1 MKKSRGMKI
10 VIAIVTV
17 ILIAAGAGFIF
28 LKSKLAKINR
38 IKPEDDTC
46 ISRDQ
51 ETFEADVISQ
61 VASNG
66 DAEETTAQDTMNPE
80 DVVWDNV
87 DMNVMK
93 DKDVKNI
100 LLIGQDRR
108 PGQGRQRSDSLIIC
122 SINKKTGK
130 ITLCSLM
137 RDMYVPIPGY
147 SDNRIN
153 AAYVF
158 GGMPLIDQLI
168 EEDFGIHIDGNI
180 EVDFDGFVNAMSVVG
195 PLDIELKDYEVDY
208 MNNSSWSHSS
218 GFDVDSW
225 NLHEGVNSLTPDQ
238 ALVYARTRYVG
249 NSDWERTDRQRT
261 VITAAFNKIKD
272 KDLFE
277 LMEIADEILPCLTT
291 DMTDSE
297 LLGYVYTIA
306 TSKME
311 MGESFR
317 FPAEGTYSNQTIRGM
332 MVLVPNLSANATEL
346 KKDIYGE

>member
-1 MKKSRGMKI
+1 MKKSRGFKI
-10 VIAIVTV
+10 VIAIVAV

-38 IKPEDDTC
+38 INPEDETC
-46 ISRDQ
+46 VSRDQ
-51 ETFEADVISQ
+51 ETFEADVVSR

-66 DAEETTAQDTMNPE
+66 DAEETTMQDTMNPE

-180 EVDFDGFVNAMSVVG
+180 EVDFDGFIEALGVVG

-208 MNNSSWSHSS
+208 MNNASSSY
-218 GFDVDSW
+218 GAESW
-225 NLHEGVNSLTPDQ
+225 NLTEGMNSLTPEQ

-261 VITAAFNKIKD
+261 VITTVFNKIKD

-277 LMEIADEILPCLTT
+277 LMDIADEILPCLTT

-311 MGESFR
+311 MGDSCR
-317 FPAEGTYSNQTIRGM
+317 IPAEGTYSNQTIRGM
-332 MVLVPNLSANATEL
+332 MVLVPNLTANSKEL